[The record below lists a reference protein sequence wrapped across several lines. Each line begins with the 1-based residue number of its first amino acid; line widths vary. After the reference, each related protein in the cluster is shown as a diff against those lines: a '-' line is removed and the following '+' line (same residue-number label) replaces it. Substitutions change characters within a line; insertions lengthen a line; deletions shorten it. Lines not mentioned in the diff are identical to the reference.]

1 MPTIMCPTEEVFRQ
15 YVGIDF
21 QHGDTD
27 CYGLIRRV
35 YSEVF
40 NISLTNYARPDNWWD
55 HDDVYNLYM
64 DNYANEGFSL
74 VDIYRIQDMEVGD
87 VILMA
92 IQSSVPCHA
101 GIYIGNNK
109 ILHHFY
115 GRKSC
120 IENYCRIWKNTT
132 TGIIRHRDLKIEKP
146 TEKMELIED
155 ARIKSFML
163 LQQQRSRTRGN
174 NNSNGTNRM

>member
-1 MPTIMCPTEEVFRQ
+1 MMPTETDFRK

-21 QHGDTD
+21 NHGSSD
-27 CYGLIRRV
+27 CYGLVRKI

-40 NISLTNYARPDNWWD
+40 NITLKDYARPDNWWD

-64 DNYANEGFSL
+64 DNYETEGFKL
-74 VDIYRIQDMEVGD
+74 IDTYRIQDWEVGD

-92 IQSSVPCHA
+92 IQSTVPCHA
-101 GIYIGNNK
+101 AIYIGNGK
-109 ILHHFY
+109 IIHHFY
-115 GRKSC
+115 GRKSS

-132 TGIIRHRDLKIEKP
+132 TGVLRHKDLKIEKP
-146 TEKMELIED
+146 VEKMELIQD

-163 LQQQRSRTRGN
+163 LQQERSRKRGDN
-174 NNSNGTNRM
+174 NQNGS

>member
-1 MPTIMCPTEEVFRQ
+1 MPVIKYPSEEVFRQ

-21 QHGDTD
+21 QHGSND

-40 NISLTNYARPDNWWD
+40 GILLTDYARPDNWWE

-64 DNYANEGFSL
+64 DNYANEGFYL
-74 VDIYRIQDMEVGD
+74 IDILRVQDLEIGD
-87 VILMA
+87 LILMA
-92 IQSSVPCHA
+92 IQSTVPCHA
-101 GIYIGNNK
+101 GIYIGEGK

-115 GRKSC
+115 GRKSS

-132 TGIIRHRDLKIEKP
+132 TGIIRHKDLKIDKP
-146 TEKMELIED
+146 IKKMELTED
-155 ARIKSFML
+155 ARIKSFIL
-163 LQQQRSRTRGN
+163 LQQERSRARRDN
-174 NNSNGTNRM
+174 N

>member
-1 MPTIMCPTEEVFRQ
+1 MPIIKYPTEEVFRQ

-21 QHGDTD
+21 NHGSTD

-40 NISLTNYARPDNWWD
+40 GIILTDYARPDDWWNHSD
-55 HDDVYNLYM
+55 EYNLYM
-64 DNYANEGFSL
+64 DNYESEGFRI
-74 VDIYRIQDMEVGD
+74 VDSDLIRNWEVGD
-87 VILMA
+87 IILMA
-92 IQSSVPCHA
+92 IQSTVPCHA
-101 GIYIGNNK
+101 GIYIGEGK

-115 GRKSC
+115 GRKSS

-132 TGIIRHRDLKIEKP
+132 TGVIRHKDLKIDRP
-146 TEKMELIED
+146 IEKMELSED

-163 LQQQRSRTRGN
+163 LQQERSRTRGDN
-174 NNSNGTNRM
+174 N